1 MNWQPRHT
9 RLLLV
14 AGAVACAGLAVFLV
28 LTGLRENVTY
38 FYSPAMIAEKE
49 AELIASQKSIRL
61 GGLVEKGSV
70 TRHIEEH
77 GGATLSFSVT
87 DGGKRMQVSYTGMPP
102 DLFRE
107 EQGVVAEGRVTAPGT
122 FVASTLL
129 AKHDE
134 NYMPPEVAK
143 ALKTQEMK
151 LRQDMLE
158 KKP

>member
-1 MNWQPRHT
+1 MSWQPRHT
-9 RLLLV
+9 RLLLIV
-14 AGAVACAGLAVFLV
+14 GAVACAGLAVFLV
-28 LTGLRENVTY
+28 LAGLRENVTY
-38 FYSPAMIAEKE
+38 FYSPSMVAEKE
-49 AELIASQKSIRL
+49 AELIANNKNIRL

-70 TRHIEEH
+70 KRDGT
-77 GGATLSFSVT
+77 TLSFSVT
-87 DGGKRMQVSYTGMPP
+87 DGGKRMQVSYAGMPP

-107 EQGVVAEGRVTAPGT
+107 EQGVVAEGRVTAPGQFT
-122 FVASTLL
+122 ASTLL

-158 KKP
+158 KMEQKP